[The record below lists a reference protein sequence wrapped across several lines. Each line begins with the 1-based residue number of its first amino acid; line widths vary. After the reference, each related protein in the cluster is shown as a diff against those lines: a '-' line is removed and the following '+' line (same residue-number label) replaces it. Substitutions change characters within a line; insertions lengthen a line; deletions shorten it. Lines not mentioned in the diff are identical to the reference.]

1 MISCDEYQKKMVAV
15 LDNEGSKEDERLIS
29 ANLADCPECRAFYDE
44 MVSTR
49 QLFSIATA
57 TKATVT
63 IGQDFMRTVE
73 ADALQSKKLSRKKK
87 VRSRPLFWDKL
98 PRVVWAGGLAAA
110 LLIIVS
116 WLACY
121 SLTREVADLRGQLQ
135 AAQQH
140 LAVARAEKERK
151 EDQEREQ
158 KAITALYLR
167 MAELEERVYRFSS
180 PRTAFLPTELNGLYD
195 RRSDL

>member
-15 LDNEGSKEDERLIS
+15 LDNEGSEEDERLLS
-29 ANLADCPECRAFYDE
+29 AHLKDCPECRAFYDG

-63 IGQDFMRTVE
+63 IGQDFLRTVE
-73 ADALQSKKLSRKKK
+73 ADALRNKKLSAKKPI
-87 VRSRPLFWDKL
+87 RSRALFWDKL

-110 LLIIVS
+110 LLIAVS

-121 SLTREVADLRGQLQ
+121 SLTKEVADLKAQLQ
-135 AAQQH
+135 DAQQH
-140 LAVARAEKERK
+140 LAVANVEKQLAEA
-151 EDQEREQ
+151 QERQE
-158 KAITALYLR
+158 KTTLALYLR
-167 MAELEERVYRFSS
+167 MQELEERLDRGQSGRPVFS
-180 PRTAFLPTELNGLYD
+180 PADRNGM
-195 RRSDL
+195 